1 MAEAARAIAQLG
13 PRAVLVKGGHLA
25 GDAADVLYA
34 DGQLYWFSA
43 RRIDTPHTHGTG
55 CTYSA
60 AITAELA
67 KGADLRAAIET
78 AKRYI
83 TLAIETNPGL
93 GHGTGPVNHHAEV

>member
-1 MAEAARAIAQLG
+1 M
-13 PRAVLVKGGHLA
+13 KGGHLSGEA
-25 GDAADVLYA
+25 NDLLYA
-34 DGQLYWFSA
+34 EGQFHWFQA
-43 RRIDTPHTHGTG
+43 RRINTQHTHGTG

-83 TLAIETNPGL
+83 TLAIATNPGL
-93 GHGTGPVNHHAEV
+93 GHGTGPVNHHARI

>member
-1 MAEAARAIAQLG
+1 MTEAAKAIAQLG
-13 PRAVLVKGGHLA
+13 PDAVLVKGGHLSGEA
-25 GDAADVLYA
+25 NDLLYA
-34 DGQLYWFSA
+34 EGQFHWFPA
-43 RRIDTPHTHGTG
+43 RHINTKHTHGTG

-93 GHGTGPVNHHAEV
+93 GHGAGPVNHHAEI